1 MTNWGLIMQ
10 LRDDQLT
17 GCDSLTGDERITA
30 VARVALAQR
39 NVVRNEAGR
48 VDPADSETGIFTFL
62 ADAGKPS
69 GTLGVY
75 DTLRL
80 AGRVGIAHI
89 VGDTLAGGGPV
100 PLPTLCIGA
109 AGRRAAWP
117 DRLDGT
123 RGGCKQEEEN
133 VNLRAAVKT
142 NKLTCARVTTV
153 KRVSD
158 IPGLANTDRN
168 VISDP
173 TIGIGAAEVGTRI

>member
-39 NVVRNEAGR
+39 NVVCYEAGR
-48 VDPADSETGIFTFL
+48 MDPADSETGIFTFL
-62 ADAGKPS
+62 ADAGQPS
-69 GTLGVY
+69 GTLGVN

-80 AGRVGIAHI
+80 AGRVGVAHI

-100 PLPTLCIGA
+100 PLPTLCVGA
-109 AGRRAAWP
+109 AGRGAAGP
-117 DRLDGT
+117 DRLNRT

-133 VNLRAAVKT
+133 VNLVVFLLCQT
-142 NKLTCARVTTV
+142 EKLTCARVTTV

-158 IPGLANTDRN
+158 IPGLANTD
-168 VISDP
+168 
-173 TIGIGAAEVGTRI
+173 

>member
-30 VARVALAQR
+30 IAGVALAQR

-62 ADAGKPS
+62 ADAGQPS
-69 GTLGVY
+69 GTLGVNN
-75 DTLRL
+75 TLRL
-80 AGRVGIAHI
+80 AGRVGVAHI

-100 PLPTLCIGA
+100 LLPTLRVGA

-117 DRLDGT
+117 DRLDRT
-123 RGGCKQEEEN
+123 RGGYKQEEEN
-133 VNLRAAVKT
+133 VNLVGEF
-142 NKLTCARVTTV
+142 L
-153 KRVSD
+153 
-158 IPGLANTDRN
+158 LAGKKINLL
-168 VISDP
+168 V
-173 TIGIGAAEVGTRI
+173 VG